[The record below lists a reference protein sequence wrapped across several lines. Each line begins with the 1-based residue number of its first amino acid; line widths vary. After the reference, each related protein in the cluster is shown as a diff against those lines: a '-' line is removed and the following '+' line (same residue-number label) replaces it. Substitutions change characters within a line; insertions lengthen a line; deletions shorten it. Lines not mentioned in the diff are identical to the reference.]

1 MSEARDQLAAG
12 VEALGLELPDTAI
25 QKLVDYLE
33 HLARWNRVHNLTA
46 VREVSQMVPRHLL
59 DSLAVLPHV
68 NGPRLID
75 VGSGAG
81 LPGVPLAIADPGIE
95 VCLLDSRGK
104 RIGFLRH
111 VKTALGLDNVS
122 VVHSRVE
129 DYRAERRFDTVIA
142 PAFSSISNLL
152 AAAGHLCAANGRV
165 LAMKGAYPGEEIA
178 AMPAEWRL
186 QQTLPLRIPL
196 LDGQRHL
203 LVFEAE
209 SSE

>member
-1 MSEARDQLAAG
+1 MSEARDRLVTG
-12 VEALGLELPDTAI
+12 SEALGLTLPAAAT

-33 HLARWNRVHNLTA
+33 LLARWNRVHNLTA
-46 VREVSQMVPRHLL
+46 VRDVSQMVPRHLL
-59 DSLAVLPHV
+59 DSLAVWPHV
-68 NGPRLID
+68 HGASLLD

-81 LPGVPLAIADPGIE
+81 LPGLPLAIADPAIE
-95 VCLLDSRGK
+95 VCLLDARGK

-111 VKTALGLDNVS
+111 VKTVLGLANVS
-122 VVHSRVE
+122 IVHARVE

-142 PAFSSISNLL
+142 RAFSSIGNLL
-152 AAAGHLCAANGRV
+152 AAAGHLCAADGRV

-178 AMPAEWRL
+178 AMPAGWRL
-186 QQTLPLRIPL
+186 QQTLPLQVPL
-196 LDGQRHL
+196 LDEQRHL